1 MTAMLIICNC
11 KVTAVMGR
19 KFRVFNRVMQ
29 NSDCIT
35 EIIKRPVTRYF
46 GLVTRVAKRL
56 GKSKA
61 LVSMVK
67 NGRVKSRAVQ
77 LALES
82 ERKLMRAEQ
91 AAEREES

>member
-11 KVTAVMGR
+11 EVTAVMGR

-91 AAEREES
+91 AVGREES

>member
-1 MTAMLIICNC
+1 MTAMLIICSC
-11 KVTAVMGR
+11 EVTAVMGR

-91 AAEREES
+91 AVGREES